1 MYFGAF
7 FRGGFQSC
15 TSLSIRFFNKD
26 IIQLVCQSVDVFE
39 NANIIHLKAEISLS
53 QITAENHTDDGPMEA
68 DLSTGADSSMDLDL
82 SGKASD
88 LPSAPDKPATEPPDL
103 SKPQRRQQGGYECK
117 YCPFSTQNL
126 NTFKEHVDANHPNV
140 ILNPLYLCAV
150 CNFNTKKFDTLTE
163 HNERCHP
170 GESNFKFKRIKMNNQ
185 TILEQTIEGC
195 SNNAVIYNTSSANFG
210 KGDELGTLPLSRPAA
225 VKVGKPKMS
234 SDNKRTDLGKL
245 TQDLAKKPIT
255 ALNVNGTVII
265 PESTLLKADGLS
277 HIMPSL
283 QRPLNYTQVR
293 MLILCAVPVQLKE
306 AFFFFRKLN
315 HSHCLYTNSKATSS
329 RKLSEKILF

>member
-1 MYFGAF
+1 MNLKGKFKHF
-7 FRGGFQSC
+7 FVYQ
-15 TSLSIRFFNKD
+15 T
-26 IIQLVCQSVDVFE
+26 
-39 NANIIHLKAEISLS
+39 
-53 QITAENHTDDGPMEA
+53 ITDNHTEEKPIDVDFAAEMQPCAET
-68 DLSTGADSSMDLDL
+68 DPPT
-82 SGKASD
+82 
-88 LPSAPDKPATEPPDL
+88 APDKLPTEPPDL
-103 SKPQRRQQGGYECK
+103 SKPPRRQQGGYECK

-195 SNNAVIYNTSSANFG
+195 SNSAVIYNTSSSIGG
-210 KGDELGTLPLSRPAA
+210 KGEELPPPSKPFTVKAVKPKLPLL
-225 VKVGKPKMS
+225 
-234 SDNKRTDLGKL
+234 DNKRTEFQLGKL
-245 TQDLAKKPIT
+245 ASDLGKKPIT

-283 QRPLNYTQVR
+283 QPPLNYTQVGHP
-293 MLILCAVPVQLKE
+293 LQPEHLHHCALVYTGITSPCPGISNCIQTHCSQNLNGKSPNGECAYKTSISSFFLCV
-306 AFFFFRKLN
+306 
-315 HSHCLYTNSKATSS
+315 
-329 RKLSEKILF
+329 

>member
-1 MYFGAF
+1 
-7 FRGGFQSC
+7 
-15 TSLSIRFFNKD
+15 
-26 IIQLVCQSVDVFE
+26 
-39 NANIIHLKAEISLS
+39 
-53 QITAENHTDDGPMEA
+53 MET
-68 DLSTGADSSMDLDL
+68 DLSTEGEPSVDLDQT
-82 SGKASD
+82 GNASNA
-88 LPSAPDKPATEPPDL
+88 PTAPDKATTEPPDL

-170 GESNFKFKRIKMNNQ
+170 GESNFKFKRIKMNSQ

-195 SNNAVIYNTSSANFG
+195 SNNAVIYNTSSAISG
-210 KGDELGTLPLSRPAA
+210 KGDELGALPLGKPTT
-225 VKVGKPKMS
+225 VKIGKPKIMS
-234 SDNKRTDLGKL
+234 ADSKRTDSQLSKL
-245 TQDLAKKPIT
+245 TPDMTKKPIT
-255 ALNVNGTVII
+255 AVSVNGTVII

-283 QRPLNYTQVR
+283 QRPLNYTQVGHTLEEGCNYCFYVR
-293 MLILCAVPVQLKE
+293 GQSNSWNYQCRLILTAGTQPGSVP
-306 AFFFFRKLN
+306 
-315 HSHCLYTNSKATSS
+315 H
-329 RKLSEKILF
+329 

>member
-1 MYFGAF
+1 MSSVLPQVF
-7 FRGGFQSC
+7 FLRQTIS
-15 TSLSIRFFNKD
+15 SNHIEDKP
-26 IIQLVCQSVDVFE
+26 IEVDLAADGE
-39 NANIIHLKAEISLS
+39 PCAE
-53 QITAENHTDDGPMEA
+53 TDPSAAA
-68 DLSTGADSSMDLDL
+68 DKPSADPPDSS
-82 SGKASD
+82 K
-88 LPSAPDKPATEPPDL
+88 PS
-103 SKPQRRQQGGYECK
+103 RRQQGGYECK

-195 SNNAVIYNTSSANFG
+195 GNSAVIYNTSGGGGGGG
-210 KGDELGTLPLSRPAA
+210 KAEELTPPGKPFA
-225 VKVGKPKMS
+225 VKPVKPKLPVLES
-234 SDNKRTDLGKL
+234 KRTEFQLGKL
-245 TQDLAKKPIT
+245 APDLGKKPIT

-265 PESTLLKADGLS
+265 PESSLLKADGLS

-283 QRPLNYTQVR
+283 QPPLNYTQVGDAR
-293 MLILCAVPVQLKE
+293 ARCGQSP
-306 AFFFFRKLN
+306 R
-315 HSHCLYTNSKATSS
+315 TPP
-329 RKLSEKILF
+329 

>member
-1 MYFGAF
+1 MSVCRFKTCLTSSSF
-7 FRGGFQSC
+7 F
-15 TSLSIRFFNKD
+15 
-26 IIQLVCQSVDVFE
+26 CQTTQNHVQEAPITTGPSTR
-39 NANIIHLKAEISLS
+39 AE
-53 QITAENHTDDGPMEA
+53 P
-68 DLSTGADSSMDLDL
+68 STNLDPT
-82 SGKASD
+82 GKASN
-88 LPSAPDKPATEPPDL
+88 PPTGPDKPETEPPDP

-117 YCPFSTQNL
+117 YCTFSTQNL

-195 SNNAVIYNTSSANFG
+195 SNNAVVYNTSGVLTGRGDGLGLKQLSKSATVKKQKN
-210 KGDELGTLPLSRPAA
+210 KIILTDTKQTEPL
-225 VKVGKPKMS
+225 
-234 SDNKRTDLGKL
+234 LGKL
-245 TQDLAKKPIT
+245 TPDLAKKPIT

-265 PESTLLKADGLS
+265 PESALLAADGLS

-283 QRPLNYTQVR
+283 QQPINYTQVGR
-293 MLILCAVPVQLKE
+293 TLRIRGFNTE
-306 AFFFFRKLN
+306 TF
-315 HSHCLYTNSKATSS
+315 CLPY
-329 RKLSEKILF
+329 

>member
-1 MYFGAF
+1 
-7 FRGGFQSC
+7 
-15 TSLSIRFFNKD
+15 
-26 IIQLVCQSVDVFE
+26 
-39 NANIIHLKAEISLS
+39 
-53 QITAENHTDDGPMEA
+53 ME
-68 DLSTGADSSMDLDL
+68 
-82 SGKASD
+82 SD
-88 LPSAPDKPATEPPDL
+88 APTAPDKSATEPPDL

-195 SNNAVIYNTSSANFG
+195 SNSAVIFNASSAVSS
-210 KGDELGTLPLSRPAA
+210 KGDELGPLPPIKPPT
-225 VKVGKPKMS
+225 VKMCKPKVS
-234 SDNKRTDLGKL
+234 SDIKRTELQLGKL
-245 TQDLAKKPIT
+245 TPDLSKKPIT

-283 QRPLNYTQVR
+283 QRPLNYTQVGDTLEENIPTVSLLLNVHIYISLYTKYEAR
-293 MLILCAVPVQLKE
+293 DSVQLANLCIK
-306 AFFFFRKLN
+306 AGRGKWLAGL
-315 HSHCLYTNSKATSS
+315 CLKT
-329 RKLSEKILF
+329 

>member
-1 MYFGAF
+1 MTNLKRNVLHFISFHFLY
-7 FRGGFQSC
+7 QTISNNH
-15 TSLSIRFFNKD
+15 TE
-26 IIQLVCQSVDVFE
+26 E
-39 NANIIHLKAEISLS
+39 NAMDVDLAADAEPCV
-53 QITAENHTDDGPMEA
+53 ETDPPA
-68 DLSTGADSSMDLDL
+68 
-82 SGKASD
+82 
-88 LPSAPDKPATEPPDL
+88 APDKPSSEPPDL
-103 SKPQRRQQGGYECK
+103 SKPPRRQQGGYECK

-195 SNNAVIYNTSSANFG
+195 GNSAVIYNASGSTGG
-210 KGDELGTLPLSRPAA
+210 KAEELAPPGKPFA
-225 VKVGKPKMS
+225 VKPAKPKLPAVES
-234 SDNKRTDLGKL
+234 KRTEFQLGKL
-245 TQDLAKKPIT
+245 APDLGKKPIT

-265 PESTLLKADGLS
+265 PESSLLKADGLS

-283 QRPLNYTQVR
+283 QPPLNYTQVGR
-293 MLILCAVPVQLKE
+293 MHPASLVFMCALVYGEIISPCPGISDCTQT
-306 AFFFFRKLN
+306 R
-315 HSHCLYTNSKATSS
+315 SS
-329 RKLSEKILF
+329 RKLSGKSPN

>member
-1 MYFGAF
+1 MCTCLRTPFPFHLKTAF
-7 FRGGFQSC
+7 FLFQ
-15 TSLSIRFFNKD
+15 TTTD
-26 IIQLVCQSVDVFE
+26 
-39 NANIIHLKAEISLS
+39 
-53 QITAENHTDDGPMEA
+53 NHTEDRPMGT
-68 DLSTGADSSMDLDL
+68 DLAAETEPCVE
-82 SGKASD
+82 SD
-88 LPSAPDKPATEPPDL
+88 PPTAPDKPAPEPPDL

-195 SNNAVIYNTSSANFG
+195 SNSAVIYNTSSAVSV
-210 KGDELGTLPLSRPAA
+210 KRDELGTLPTSKPSA
-225 VKVGKPKMS
+225 VKIGKPKMS
-234 SDNKRTDLGKL
+234 SDNKRTEFQLGKL
-245 TQDLAKKPIT
+245 TPDLSKKPIT

-283 QRPLNYTQVR
+283 QRPLNYTQVGHTLEEEYLHYSC
-293 MLILCAVPVQLKE
+293 MVKWIVWHFGK
-306 AFFFFRKLN
+306 
-315 HSHCLYTNSKATSS
+315 
-329 RKLSEKILF
+329 

>member
-1 MYFGAF
+1 MWFDMYIF
-7 FRGGFQSC
+7 FFLHQ
-15 TSLSIRFFNKD
+15 T
-26 IIQLVCQSVDVFE
+26 
-39 NANIIHLKAEISLS
+39 
-53 QITAENHTDDGPMEA
+53 TADNHTEERPTETVLA
-68 DLSTGADSSMDLDL
+68 AETEPCVE
-82 SGKASD
+82 SD
-88 LPSAPDKPATEPPDL
+88 TPTAPDKAATESPDL
-103 SKPQRRQQGGYECK
+103 SKPQHRQQGGYECK

-195 SNNAVIYNTSSANFG
+195 SNSAVIFNTSSAVPS
-210 KGDELGTLPLSRPAA
+210 KGDELAALPPSRPPA
-225 VKVGKPKMS
+225 VKMCKPKVS
-234 SDNKRTDLGKL
+234 SDNKRTELQLGKL
-245 TQDLAKKPIT
+245 NPDLSKKPIT

-283 QRPLNYTQVR
+283 QRPLNYTQVGHTLEENIPTVCTQN
-293 MLILCAVPVQLKE
+293 M
-306 AFFFFRKLN
+306 KLEVAY
-315 HSHCLYTNSKATSS
+315 S
-329 RKLSEKILF
+329 

>member
-1 MYFGAF
+1 MEPCVE
-7 FRGGFQSC
+7 S
-15 TSLSIRFFNKD
+15 
-26 IIQLVCQSVDVFE
+26 E
-39 NANIIHLKAEISLS
+39 P
-53 QITAENHTDDGPMEA
+53 HT
-68 DLSTGADSSMDLDL
+68 
-82 SGKASD
+82 
-88 LPSAPDKPATEPPDL
+88 APDKTATEPPDL
-103 SKPQRRQQGGYECK
+103 TKPQRRLQGGYECK

-126 NTFKEHVDANHPNV
+126 TTFKEHVDTNHPNV

-195 SNNAVIYNTSSANFG
+195 SNSAVIYNTSSAVSG
-210 KGDELGTLPLSRPAA
+210 KGEELSPPSKPST
-225 VKVGKPKMS
+225 VKVCKPKTSS
-234 SDNKRTDLGKL
+234 SDNKRTEFRLGILTPDLN
-245 TQDLAKKPIT
+245 KKPIT

-283 QRPLNYTQVR
+283 QPPLNYTQVGHTKGST
-293 MLILCAVPVQLKE
+293 LELL
-306 AFFFFRKLN
+306 LHN
-315 HSHCLYTNSKATSS
+315 
-329 RKLSEKILF
+329 

>member
-1 MYFGAF
+1 MPFP
-7 FRGGFQSC
+7 
-15 TSLSIRFFNKD
+15 FN
-26 IIQLVCQSVDVFE
+26 
-39 NANIIHLKAEISLS
+39 LKASFFLFCQTTSDNGTEERPVG
-53 QITAENHTDDGPMEA
+53 TAIAAETE
-68 DLSTGADSSMDLDL
+68 SCVE
-82 SGKASD
+82 SD
-88 LPSAPDKPATEPPDL
+88 PPTAPDNPATDPPDL

-195 SNNAVIYNTSSANFG
+195 SNSAVIYNTSSAISG
-210 KGDELGTLPLSRPAA
+210 KGDELGTLPPSKPST
-225 VKVGKPKMS
+225 VKIAKPKITLP
-234 SDNKRTDLGKL
+234 DNKRTEFQLGKL
-245 TQDLAKKPIT
+245 IPDLSKKPIT

-265 PESTLLKADGLS
+265 PESALLKADSLS

-283 QRPLNYTQVR
+283 QRPLNYTQVGHVGGSALTLLLCR
-293 MLILCAVPVQLKE
+293 YMDSLEYKLIYFLTMSNLIPV
-306 AFFFFRKLN
+306 
-315 HSHCLYTNSKATSS
+315 S
-329 RKLSEKILF
+329 

>member
-1 MYFGAF
+1 M
-7 FRGGFQSC
+7 SNNH
-15 TSLSIRFFNKD
+15 SEENPIE
-26 IIQLVCQSVDVFE
+26 VDLATETEPCVD
-39 NANIIHLKAEISLS
+39 
-53 QITAENHTDDGPMEA
+53 TDPP
-68 DLSTGADSSMDLDL
+68 T
-82 SGKASD
+82 
-88 LPSAPDKPATEPPDL
+88 APDKPPAEPPDL
-103 SKPQRRQQGGYECK
+103 SKPPRRQQGGYECK

-195 SNNAVIYNTSSANFG
+195 GNSAAIYNASGAVGG
-210 KGDELGTLPLSRPAA
+210 KGEELAPPSKPFT
-225 VKVGKPKMS
+225 VKPVKPKPPPLES
-234 SDNKRTDLGKL
+234 KRTEFQLGKL
-245 TQDLAKKPIT
+245 APDLGKKPIT

-265 PESTLLKADGLS
+265 PESSLLKADGLS

-283 QRPLNYTQVR
+283 QPPLNYTQVGR
-293 MLILCAVPVQLKE
+293 TLQGEHVHVLLITCFLLC
-306 AFFFFRKLN
+306 
-315 HSHCLYTNSKATSS
+315 SS
-329 RKLSEKILF
+329 LWHVNLSVSWD

>member
-1 MYFGAF
+1 ME
-7 FRGGFQSC
+7 
-15 TSLSIRFFNKD
+15 TDLSTEAEP
-26 IIQLVCQSVDVFE
+26 SVDVD
-39 NANIIHLKAEISLS
+39 LK
-53 QITAENHTDDGPMEA
+53 
-68 DLSTGADSSMDLDL
+68 
-82 SGKASD
+82 GKASD
-88 LPSAPDKPATEPPDL
+88 PPAAPDNPVTEPPDI

-195 SNNAVIYNTSSANFG
+195 SNNAVIYNTSSAISG
-210 KGDELGTLPLSRPAA
+210 KGEELGTLPLSKPTT
-225 VKVGKPKMS
+225 VKIGKPKIMS
-234 SDNKRTDLGKL
+234 SDNKRTESQLGKL
-245 TQDLAKKPIT
+245 TTDLAKKPIT
-255 ALNVNGTVII
+255 AVNVNGTVII
-265 PESTLLKADGLS
+265 PESTLLKADSLS

-283 QRPLNYTQVR
+283 QRPLNYTQVGHH
-293 MLILCAVPVQLKE
+293 VQFLDYVQNISLQ
-306 AFFFFRKLN
+306 AQFSF
-315 HSHCLYTNSKATSS
+315 YT
-329 RKLSEKILF
+329 E